1 VSASRLVCLPNVH
14 SVTNGAV
21 CLFLK
26 RLFLRHRRLGHS
38 RVVAIRVLAFR
49 CDIGD
54 GVVVEPLGLLDQF
67 ASLARFAGSAFG
79 LFKPLA
85 GHFLCLI
92 LVVLGHLPSP
102 C

>member
-1 VSASRLVCLPNVH
+1 MMIICS
-14 SVTNGAV
+14 
-21 CLFLK
+21 LFWLDD
-26 RLFLRHRRLGHS
+26 FMRR
-38 RVVAIRVLAFR
+38 
-49 CDIGD
+49 
-54 GVVVEPLGLLDQF
+54 PW
-67 ASLARFAGSAFG
+67 SLARFAGSAFG